1 MFGLW
6 AEYARLGQCCEAT
19 VGRPT
24 QADFSCKTPFLE
36 IARRLDAAS
45 LPSRCSNCV
54 ARRRPWQ
61 PRRRWP
67 WGAVRQGPS
76 ARVGSG
82 SSGVGGGFS
91 YFFLCD
97 QATCKRRR
105 REGDIRG
112 PSSLLE
118 STEFQPVS
126 QPKVRRFAWSRYCA
140 SMCSKGCTAVLE
152 LLATPARRSEE
163 HTSELQSLRHLV
175 CRLL

>member
-112 PSSLLE
+112 PSSLSLHE
-118 STEFQPVS
+118 LPNMATHREKLRAVHT
-126 QPKVRRFAWSRYCA
+126 ADDITDN
-140 SMCSKGCTAVLE
+140 GCQY
-152 LLATPARRSEE
+152 ARR
-163 HTSELQSLRHLV
+163 R
-175 CRLL
+175 

>member
-1 MFGLW
+1 MGCRAACKVSYYHRIPRGGRSETWPPLIGGSRRRDKLLRP
-6 AEYARLGQCCEAT
+6 YHARLGQCCEAA

-24 QADFSCKTPFLE
+24 QADFSCETPVLE

-82 SSGVGGGFS
+82 SSVSAAGS
-91 YFFLCD
+91 PTSSS
-97 QATCKRRR
+97 ATEQTHKRRG
-105 REGDIRG
+105 REGYVKG
-112 PSSLLE
+112 PS
-118 STEFQPVS
+118 V
-126 QPKVRRFAWSRYCA
+126 
-140 SMCSKGCTAVLE
+140 
-152 LLATPARRSEE
+152 TP
-163 HTSELQSLRHLV
+163 
-175 CRLL
+175 